1 MKGALSGGA
10 TVSEDVRA
18 AMEPGDR
25 QGGDQAVLQ
34 WRDSVGRAVGKD
46 GGAEACECGGGVF
59 RVPCQRRRGDCGV
72 PRGREW
78 YGAPSEERR
87 QQ

>member
-18 AMEPGDR
+18 AMEAGDR

-46 GGAEACECGGGVF
+46 GGAEACECG
-59 RVPCQRRRGDCGV
+59 
-72 PRGREW
+72 
-78 YGAPSEERR
+78 
-87 QQ
+87 